1 MQLASVAR
9 ALPKH
14 YASQAELTAALAR
27 LYATQPH
34 NLRRLEALHGAM
46 AIDGR
51 YTALALDDYPALR
64 DFGAANDAF
73 IEVGTEL
80 AVQATSEALTR
91 AGIEAKEVKHIFFV
105 SVTGLATPSLDARLV
120 NRLGLPADVKRT
132 PIFGLGCVAGAAG
145 TARLADSLRAHPDEA
160 GLLVSVE
167 LCSLTLQRR
176 DLSVANLVASGLFG
190 DAAAAVVMLGARH
203 PRVQSAKAAG
213 WPAVRATRAVLY
225 PDTEALMGWR
235 IGGDGFR
242 IVLSATVP
250 QVVEKFIA
258 RDVDALLAANG
269 LVRADVG
276 TWVLHPGGPK
286 VIDASQRALG
296 LSEADVASSRG
307 NLARYGNISSAA
319 VLLMLHD
326 RCLEATPPAPGT
338 WGVMLA
344 LGPGFCAELVLL
356 QW

>member
-1 MQLASVAR
+1 MQLAAIAR
-9 ALPKH
+9 ALPGH
-14 YASQAELTAALAR
+14 YASQAELTAALAG

-51 YTALALDDYPALR
+51 YTALPLADYPALQ

-80 AVQATSEALTR
+80 AVRAAGEALER
-91 AGIEAKEVKHIFFV
+91 AQLAAKDVGHIFFV

-120 NRLGLPADVKRT
+120 NRLGLSPNIRRT

-145 TARLADSLRAHPDEA
+145 TARLADSLRAFPDHA

-190 DAAAAVVMLGARH
+190 DAAAALVMVGARH
-203 PRVQSAKAAG
+203 PLAASAAQAG
-213 WPAVRATRAVLY
+213 WPAVCATRAVLY

-235 IGGDGFR
+235 IGSDGFG
-242 IVLSATVP
+242 IVLSAEVP
-250 QVVEKFIA
+250 QVVERHIA
-258 RDVDALLAANG
+258 RDVDALLSAHNLNRG
-269 LVRADVG
+269 DVG
-276 TWVLHPGGPK
+276 VWVLHPGGPK

-296 LSEADVASSRG
+296 LADADVAASRD

-326 RCLEATPPAPGT
+326 RCRQAPPTRGS

-356 QW
+356 RW

>member
-1 MQLASVAR
+1 MQLAHVAR
-9 ALPKH
+9 ALPQH
-14 YASQAELTAALAR
+14 YATQAELTAALAS

-34 NLRRLEALHGAM
+34 NVGRLEALHGAM

-51 YTALALDDYPALR
+51 YTALPLAAYPALR

-80 AVQATSEALTR
+80 AVEACRAALGGAGVAASE
-91 AGIEAKEVKHIFFV
+91 IKHLYFV

-120 NRLGLPADVKRT
+120 NRLGIAADVKRT

-145 TARLADSLRAHPDEA
+145 TARLADSLRAFPDEA

-167 LCSLTLQRR
+167 LCSLTLQRG

-190 DAAAAVVMLGARH
+190 DAAAALVMVGARH
-203 PRVQSAKAAG
+203 PRARAASAAG
-213 WPAVRATRAVLY
+213 WPGVRATRAVLY

-235 IGGDGFR
+235 IGSAGFG
-242 IVLSATVP
+242 IVLSAKVP
-250 QVVEKFIA
+250 EVVEANLA
-258 RDVDALLAANG
+258 RDVDALLAANE
-269 LVRADVG
+269 LTRADVG
-276 TWVLHPGGPK
+276 VWVLHPGGPK

-296 LSEADVASSRG
+296 LRDDDVAASRH
-307 NLARYGNISSAA
+307 NLATYGNISSAA

-326 RCLEATPPAPGT
+326 RCRASPPPPGSY
-338 WGVMLA
+338 GVMLA